1 MLDYYGSIA
10 KTPEEVDSELISYFK
25 EYDKYYIQSIIYNLR
40 NENIIQNTYSVS
52 GWMVF
57 CRKEVIQSVKTKI
70 KKDTEKNKKKL
81 LLVRYFIENDFPL
94 DIMRDR

>member
-1 MLDYYGSIA
+1 MLDYYGSIT

-25 EYDKYYIQSIIYNLR
+25 EYEKSYIQSIIYNLR

-57 CRKEVIQSVKTKI
+57 CRKEVIQSIETKI
-70 KKDTEKNKKKL
+70 KNDTEKNKKKL
-81 LLVRYFIENDFPL
+81 LLVRYFIENDFPV

>member
-25 EYDKYYIQSIIYNLR
+25 EYNKSYIQSIIYNLR

-57 CRKEVIQSVKTKI
+57 CRKEVIQSIETKI
-70 KKDTEKNKKKL
+70 KNDTENVAKKL
-81 LLVRYFIENDFPL
+81 LLVRYCIENETPL
-94 DIMRDR
+94 DIIRDL

>member
-1 MLDYYGSIA
+1 MLDYCGSIA
-10 KTPEEVDSELISYFK
+10 KTPEEVDSELISYFI
-25 EYDKYYIQSIIYNLR
+25 EYNKSYIQSIIYNLR

-57 CRKEVIQSVKTKI
+57 CRKEVIQSIETKI
-70 KKDTEKNKKKL
+70 KNDTEKNKKNL
-81 LLVRYFIENDFPL
+81 LLVRYFIDNELPL